1 MLYGLE
7 ERKRFVRPSRD
18 TSKKRHVPARFLSL
32 LGQLAILS
40 EAALYQLFLSRFA
53 MARKAFTVEE
63 ANTLLVQIES
73 ILVRIEDKKAQAKV
87 HEEKTQILDVLWGDK
102 LAAPNNPDYQEFL
115 RHQQAIFTIFQAIN
129 TIVKKEMLDL
139 GLRFPPGGLEHGLI
153 DFPTIFEGRWVYLCW
168 QRGED
173 QLRFWHEIDAGYMGR
188 QEIAAEHIIKMG
200 KEDDPDAL
208 DSSELDL

>member
-1 MLYGLE
+1 LCALIERPLKKDVALSSSCRCADNCLYSV
-7 ERKRFVRPSRD
+7 KPSS
-18 TSKKRHVPARFLSL
+18 TKPFP
-32 LGQLAILS
+32 
-40 EAALYQLFLSRFA
+40 SRFA

-63 ANTLLVQIES
+63 ANNLLAQIES
-73 ILVRIEDKKAQAKV
+73 ILVRIEEKKAQAKV
-87 HEEKTQILDVLWGDK
+87 REEKMQILDVLWGDK
-102 LAAPNNPDYQEFL
+102 LAAPDNPDYREFL
-115 RHQQAIFTIFQAIN
+115 QHQQAISTIFQAIN
-129 TIVKKEMLDL
+129 TIVKEEILDL

-200 KEDDPDAL
+200 KEDDPEAL
-208 DSSELDL
+208 DSSGLDA